1 MTGLTHL
8 SLFTGIGGIDLAA
21 EAAGFETIAQVERD
35 NYCRRVLAKH
45 WPGVPR
51 FDDVRDVT
59 ADALRDAGIGRPT
72 LVSGGFPCQPFSCAG
87 KRRGAADDRFLWLE
101 MCRIVSECRPAWV
114 LGENVAGFVGMA
126 LDDCAADLE
135 RLGYAVRAFVVPAAG
150 VGAPHQRARCFIV
163 VNTAGRDAGP
173 LGDEAPGR
181 DGANGQREGRR
192 LRDEPRGSRTDVADA
207 DRDREQ
213 QPQGPLGAI
222 GRRPRDGGASLAD
235 ADEPRPQGHG
245 RLCERPGKLPSWA
258 GSRADEDEWLAR
270 AGVCRVSHG
279 VPNRVHRLRALGNA
293 VVPAQVYPFVQA
305 IADIERGVIA

>member
-1 MTGLTHL
+1 VSLTHI

-59 ADALRDAGIGRPT
+59 ADALRGAGIGRPT
-72 LVSGGFPCQPFSCAG
+72 LISGGFPCQPFSCAG
-87 KRRGAADDRFLWLE
+87 KRRGAEDDRFLWPE
-101 MCRIVSECRPAWV
+101 MCRIVSELRPAWV

-135 RLGYAVRAFVVPAAG
+135 GVGYAVRAFVVPAAG

-163 VNTAGRDAGP
+163 AHSNGVQ
-173 LGDEAPGR
+173 L
-181 DGANGQREGRR
+181 DGSGGARR
-192 LRDEPRGSRTDVADA
+192 RGAEPSDGRTDVANARSAGLRLDA
-207 DRDREQ
+207 EQ
-213 QPQGPLGAI
+213 HGEPERPEYGPLGRDAARRGNEKPVTDPI
-222 GRRPRDGGASLAD
+222 VSGLERTYKRTAPSKREGSSAMRRHARSEDWWATEPDVGRVA
-235 ADEPRPQGHG
+235 
-245 RLCERPGKLPSWA
+245 
-258 GSRADEDEWLAR
+258 
-270 AGVCRVSHG
+270 HG

-293 VVPAQVYPFVQA
+293 VVPAQVYPFVRA

>member
-1 MTGLTHL
+1 MNLTHI

-35 NYCRRVLAKH
+35 NYCRRVLARH

-51 FDDVRDVT
+51 FDDVRAVT
-59 ADALRDAGIGRPT
+59 ADALGSAGVGRPT

-87 KRRGAADDRFLWLE
+87 KRRGADDDRFLWPE
-101 MCRIVSECRPAWV
+101 MCRIVSELRPTWV

-126 LDDCAADLE
+126 LDDCASDLE

-163 VNTAGRDAGP
+163 ANSARE
-173 LGDEAPGR
+173 LL
-181 DGANGQREGRR
+181 DGGGQTRGRR
-192 LRDEPRGSRTDVADA
+192 AEPSDGRADV
-207 DRDREQ
+207 
-213 QPQGPLGAI
+213 
-222 GRRPRDGGASLAD
+222 AD